1 MVKSDR
7 QTLLD
12 ALEERHDALID
23 QLGALNAQIE
33 LALTTCGAAPQLTT
47 ALAGAQCQAT

>member
-7 QTLLD
+7 QMLLD

-23 QLGALNAQIE
+23 QLDALNSQIE
-33 LALTTCGAAPQLTT
+33 MALMACGATPRAEDN
-47 ALAGAQCQAT
+47 ASAK